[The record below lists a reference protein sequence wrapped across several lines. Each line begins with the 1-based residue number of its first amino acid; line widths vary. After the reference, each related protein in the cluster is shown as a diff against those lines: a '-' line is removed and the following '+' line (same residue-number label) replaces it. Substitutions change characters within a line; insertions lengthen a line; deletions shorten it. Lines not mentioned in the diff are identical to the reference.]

1 MIMSE
6 IAQLFGAR
14 AGAYASFRP
23 HYPAT
28 LFDWLASHCPERRRA
43 LDIACGNGQASVPL
57 RQHFAQVL
65 ACDASIEQLRA
76 AATPDGITLFAANAE
91 AQPLISA
98 SLDLIVVAQALHWF
112 ATPAFFAEVTRL
124 LKPGGLFGAW
134 CYGLMRIN
142 RPLDE
147 LIDDLYRGTL
157 KGYWPPGRASVDSGY
172 RDIQMPFAP
181 LEPPALAIEARWSF
195 AQLTGY
201 LRTWSAV
208 QYWERQQGRDPVS
221 ELEPALLSAWGDIK
235 QPRFVRWPLH
245 LRVGI
250 AH

>member
-1 MIMSE
+1 MSE

-23 HYPAT
+23 QYPAA
-28 LFDWLASHCPERRRA
+28 LFDWLAGQCAEQQRA
-43 LDIACGNGQASVPL
+43 LDIACGNGQASAPL

-76 AATPDGITLFAANAE
+76 AETPAGITLFAANAE
-91 AQPLISA
+91 AQPLSST

-112 ATPAFFAEVTRL
+112 ATPVFFAEVTRL
-124 LKPGGLFGAW
+124 LKPGGIFGAW

-142 RPLDE
+142 SPVDE
-147 LIDDLYRGTL
+147 LIDNFYRGTL
-157 KGYWPPGRASVDSGY
+157 DGYWPPGRASVDAGY
-172 RDIQMPFAP
+172 RDIQAPFPRLDAP
-181 LEPPALAIEARWSF
+181 VFAIQAHWNF
-195 AQLTGY
+195 TQLTGY

-208 QYWERQQGRDPVS
+208 QHWERQQGRDPVS
-221 ELEPALLSAWGDIK
+221 ELEPALLRAWGDIK

-245 LRVGI
+245 LLVGT

>member
-1 MIMSE
+1 MSE

-14 AGAYASFRP
+14 ASAYASFRP
-23 HYPAT
+23 QYPAA
-28 LFDWLASHCPERRRA
+28 LFDWLAGQCAERQRA
-43 LDIACGNGQASVPL
+43 LDIACGNGQASAPL

-76 AATPDGITLFAANAE
+76 AETPAGISLFAANAE
-91 AQPLISA
+91 AQPLSSA

-112 ATPAFFAEVTRL
+112 ATPDFFAEVTRL
-124 LKPGGLFGAW
+124 LKSGGIFGAW

-142 RPLDE
+142 SPVDE
-147 LIDDLYRGTL
+147 LIDNFYRGTL
-157 KGYWPPGRASVDSGY
+157 DGYWPPGRASVDAGY
-172 RDIQMPFAP
+172 RDIQAPFPRLEAP
-181 LEPPALAIEARWSF
+181 VFAIQAHWNF
-195 AQLTGY
+195 TQLTGY

-208 QYWERQQGRDPVS
+208 QHWERRQGRDPVS
-221 ELEPALLSAWGDIK
+221 ELEPALLRAWGDIK

-245 LRVGI
+245 LLVGT

>member
-1 MIMSE
+1 MSE
-6 IAQLFGAR
+6 IARLFGAR

-23 HYPAT
+23 QYPAA
-28 LFDWLASHCPERRRA
+28 LFDWLAGHCAERQRA
-43 LDIACGNGQASVPL
+43 LDIACGNGQASLPL

-65 ACDASIEQLRA
+65 ACDASVEQLRA
-76 AATPDGITLFAANAE
+76 AEAPNGITLFAANAE
-91 AQPLISA
+91 AQPLTRA

-142 RPLDE
+142 NPLDE
-147 LIDDLYRGTL
+147 LIDTFYRGTL
-157 KGYWPPGRASVDSGY
+157 DGYWPPGRASVDSGY
-172 RDIQMPFAP
+172 SDIQMPFPHLDAP
-181 LEPPALAIEARWSF
+181 AFAIEAHWRF

-208 QYWERQQGRDPVS
+208 QRLERQQGRDPVS
-221 ELEPALLSAWGDIK
+221 ELEPALRKGWGDIK

-245 LRVGI
+245 LLVGI
-250 AH
+250 AP

>member
-1 MIMSE
+1 MSE
-6 IAQLFGAR
+6 IARLFGAR

-23 HYPAT
+23 QYPAA
-28 LFDWLASHCPERRRA
+28 LFDWLAGQCAERQRA
-43 LDIACGNGQASVPL
+43 LDIACGNGQASAPL

-76 AATPDGITLFAANAE
+76 AESPAGISLFAANAE
-91 AQPLISA
+91 AQPLSSA

-134 CYGLMRIN
+134 CYSLMRIN
-142 RPLDE
+142 GPVDE
-147 LIDDLYRGTL
+147 LIDDFYRGTL
-157 KGYWPPGRASVDSGY
+157 QGYWPPERASVDSGY
-172 RDIQMPFAP
+172 RDIQTPLP
-181 LEPPALAIEARWSF
+181 RLEPPAFAIEAHWSF
-195 AQLTGY
+195 TQLTGY

-208 QYWERQQGRDPVS
+208 QYRERQQGRDPVS

-235 QPRFVRWPLH
+235 QPRLVRWPLH
-245 LRVGI
+245 LLVGI

>member
-1 MIMSE
+1 MSE
-6 IAQLFGAR
+6 IVRLFGAR

-23 HYPAT
+23 DYPAA
-28 LFDWLASHCPERRRA
+28 LFDWLASHCAERQRA
-43 LDIACGNGQASVPL
+43 LDIACGNGQASRPL

-76 AATPDGITLFAANAE
+76 AETPAGISLFAANAE
-91 AQPLISA
+91 AQPLASA

-112 ATPAFFAEVTRL
+112 ATPAFFAEVARL
-124 LKPGGLFGAW
+124 LKPGGIFAAW

-142 RPLDE
+142 GPLDE
-147 LIDDLYRGTL
+147 LIDDFYRGTL
-157 KGYWPPGRASVDSGY
+157 EGYWPPGRASVNAGY
-172 RDIQMPFAP
+172 RDIQAPFPRLEAP
-181 LEPPALAIEARWSF
+181 AFAIEAHWYF
-195 AQLTGY
+195 TQLTGY

-208 QYWERQQGRDPVS
+208 QRWERQQGRDPVS
-221 ELEPALLSAWGDIK
+221 DLEPALLEAWGDSK

-245 LRVGI
+245 LLAGT